1 MKVNTNGQHQAASML
16 EQSPCSPLKARRQ
29 ARQRLSLVNNRFS
42 HFSRRMTDQI
52 SDSNCFYM
60 RINQCNE
67 LAAVSMFDGSLKV
80 FSTMVGDT
88 IFDIK
93 DEDMTAPIT
102 SLTWKPITD
111 EEVSKQSLLGAC
123 LDGSVVRWNSSMGNS
138 VEHISLNERNKFHAI
153 DFSGDL
159 RRFCIAGSEPY
170 IEIYDEIRMT

>member
-1 MKVNTNGQHQAASML
+1 
-16 EQSPCSPLKARRQ
+16 
-29 ARQRLSLVNNRFS
+29 
-42 HFSRRMTDQI
+42 MTDKI

-67 LAAVSMFDGSLKV
+67 LAAVSLFDGSLKI

-88 IFDIK
+88 LFDIK
-93 DEDMTAPIT
+93 DDVMNAPIT
-102 SLTWKPITD
+102 SLAWKPIVD
-111 EEVSKQSLLGAC
+111 EEVSKQQLLGAC
-123 LDGSVVRWNSSMGNS
+123 LDGSVVRWKSDMGNS
-138 VEHISLNERNKFHAI
+138 VEHISLNERNRFHAI